1 MQRSSN
7 IIKTISVIVVLLSYL
22 LPIACVTSTRSHHRK
37 TSEIRI
43 NNDFIIVTATAEDTL
58 SSLAAEYL
66 NDPSKEWLI
75 SEFNHIKTLTPGQEL
90 IIPLFAFNKGGLK
103 LGGYQTVP
111 VLSYYRL
118 SKDKP
123 SKIAITQDDFKAQ
136 MKYLKDNGYH
146 VITLD
151 QLLGFLDYQ
160 EQIPEKSVAITFDD
174 GWISTYDI
182 AFPIL
187 KKYGFPAT
195 IFIYTDF
202 IGGGK
207 AMSWKQIKELS
218 EAGFDIQCQT
228 KTHRNL
234 TVLKNKESLKE
245 YVDALETEITYPKK
259 LIEKKLNK
267 ECNCLAYPYG
277 ETNNLVI
284 AMLKKHG
291 YRAAFTVDSKSNPFF
306 IDKYKISR
314 SAIYGKYDIEKFK
327 NKLSVFQDME
337 LK

>member
-1 MQRSSN
+1 MQHSSN
-7 IIKTISVIVVLLSYL
+7 TRKPISGIVFLLSL
-22 LPIACVTSTRSHHRK
+22 LLLAVCITSARSHQNI
-37 TSEIRI
+37 SEIRL
-43 NNDFIIVTATAEDTL
+43 NNDFIIVTATVKDTF
-58 SSLAAEYL
+58 SSLATEYL
-66 NDPSKEWLI
+66 NDPSKGWLI
-75 SEFNHIKTLTPGQEL
+75 AEFNHIKSLTPGQEL
-90 IIPLFAFNKGGLK
+90 IIPLFFFNKGGLK
-103 LGGYQTVP
+103 SEGYQTVP

-118 SKDKP
+118 SKNKP
-123 SKIAITQDDFKAQ
+123 SKTAITQNDFKVQ

-160 EQIPEKSVAITFDD
+160 EQIPEKSVVITFDD
-174 GWISTYDI
+174 GWISVYDI

-187 KKYGFPAT
+187 KEYGFPAT

-202 IGGGK
+202 VGGGK
-207 AMSWKQIKELS
+207 AMSWKHIKELS

-234 TVLKNKESLKE
+234 TVLKNKESFKQ
-245 YVDALETEITYPKK
+245 YFNSLEMEISYPKK

-291 YRAAFTVDSKSNPFF
+291 YRAAFTVDNQSNPFF

-327 NKLSVFQDME
+327 NKLSVFQHME

>member
-1 MQRSSN
+1 MQQFVNKRK
-7 IIKTISVIVVLLSYL
+7 IIFHIIVLLSLSL
-22 LPIACVTSTRSHHRK
+22 LAACATINRWYHK
-37 TSEIRI
+37 TTEIRI
-43 NNDFIIVTATAEDTL
+43 NDDFIIVKATAKDTL

-66 NDPSKEWLI
+66 NDPSKGWLI
-75 SEFNHIKTLTPGQEL
+75 SEFNHIKSLTSGQEL
-90 IIPLFAFNKGGLK
+90 CIPLFPFNKGGLK
-103 LGGYQTVP
+103 SGGFQTVP
-111 VLSYYRL
+111 VLAYYSF
-118 SKDKP
+118 SKNKP
-123 SKIAITQDDFKAQ
+123 SKISITQDDFKAQ
-136 MKYLKDNGYH
+136 MKYLKENGYH

-151 QLLGFLDYQ
+151 QLLGFFDYQ
-160 EQIPEKSVAITFDD
+160 EQVPEKSVAITFDD
-174 GWISTYDI
+174 GWISVYDI

-234 TVLKNKESLKE
+234 TVLRENESFRE
-245 YVDALETEITYPKK
+245 YFKSLEMEISYPKK
-259 LIEKKLNK
+259 VIKKKLNK
-267 ECNCLAYPYG
+267 ECEYLAYPYG
-277 ETNNLVI
+277 KTNNLVI

-291 YRAAFTVDSKSNPFF
+291 YRAAFTVDKKSNPFF
-306 IDKYKISR
+306 IDKYKINR
-314 SAIYGKYDIEKFK
+314 SAIYGGYDIERFK
-327 NKLSVFQDME
+327 KKLSVFQHME

>member
-1 MQRSSN
+1 MQNFTNTRKPVSG
-7 IIKTISVIVVLLSYL
+7 IVFLLSL
-22 LPIACVTSTRSHHRK
+22 LLLAACVTSTRSHQK
-37 TSEIRI
+37 ISEIRI
-43 NNDFIIVTATAEDTL
+43 NDNFIIVTATAEDTL
-58 SSLAAEYL
+58 SSLAAKYL
-66 NDPSKEWLI
+66 KDPSKEWLI

-90 IIPLFAFNKGGLK
+90 IIPLFSFNRGGLNP
-103 LGGYQTVP
+103 GGYQTVP

-118 SKDKP
+118 SKNKP
-123 SKIAITQDDFKAQ
+123 SKMAITRDDFKAQ
-136 MKYLKDNGYH
+136 MKYLKDNDYH

-151 QLLGFLDYQ
+151 QLLGFIDYQ

-174 GWISTYDI
+174 GWISIYDI
-182 AFPIL
+182 AVPIL
-187 KKYGFPAT
+187 KEYGFPAT

-202 IGGGK
+202 VGGGK
-207 AMSWKQIKELS
+207 AMSWKHIKELS

-234 TVLKNKESLKE
+234 TVLKNKESFKQ
-245 YVDALETEITYPKK
+245 YFNSLEMEISYPKK
-259 LIEKKLNK
+259 LIKEKLNK

-277 ETNNLVI
+277 KTNNLVI

-291 YRAAFTVDSKSNPFF
+291 YRAAFTVDNKSNPFF
-306 IDKYKISR
+306 IDKYKIGR
-314 SAIYGKYDIEKFK
+314 SAIYGKYNIEKFK